1 MLGHGG
7 RERQEEKI
15 RPKTGGDSKALAG
28 GRHVDRDRTFQVKP
42 HAYRYHG
49 DRGELL
55 EKGVHLHSTKDRYS
69 FDDTINS
76 KVLCFAFGL
85 VAEIERNLI
94 SARTKEALAARREQ
108 GVILGRRKG
117 SYTKLQR
124 LINAGDRHDMR
135 AVQGGTK
142 HVRSF
147 QGDISA
153 IYGKRG
159 QTKLQFR
166 SRKPDKRVKYY
177 INYGER
183 IRHVITKISCE
194 SLSCHA
200 ERVQ

>member
-108 GVILGRRKG
+108 GVIPGEGREAIP
-117 SYTKLQR
+117 SS
-124 LINAGDRHDMR
+124 NA
-135 AVQGGTK
+135 
-142 HVRSF
+142 
-147 QGDISA
+147 
-153 IYGKRG
+153 
-159 QTKLQFR
+159 
-166 SRKPDKRVKYY
+166 
-177 INYGER
+177 
-183 IRHVITKISCE
+183 
-194 SLSCHA
+194 
-200 ERVQ
+200 

>member
-124 LINAGDRHDMR
+124 LINAGEEIAGLLNDGRSIAMICERCKVARNTFDRFR
-135 AVQGGTK
+135 AIFLQFT
-142 HVRSF
+142 VRE
-147 QGDISA
+147 
-153 IYGKRG
+153 GKR
-159 QTKLQFR
+159 
-166 SRKPDKRVKYY
+166 
-177 INYGER
+177 NYSFDPENR
-183 IRHVITKISCE
+183 TN
-194 SLSCHA
+194 A
-200 ERVQ
+200 